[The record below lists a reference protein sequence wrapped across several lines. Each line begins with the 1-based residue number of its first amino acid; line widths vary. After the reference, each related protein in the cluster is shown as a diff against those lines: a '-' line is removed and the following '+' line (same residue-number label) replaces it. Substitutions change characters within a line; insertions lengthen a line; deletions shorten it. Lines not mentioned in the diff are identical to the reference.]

1 MKQIIFILLLFLL
14 PSLSFSQINSPPSLI
29 LAEIMISDKAI
40 DLNEYNLF
48 WQKIGATTPQ
58 ERKPIIQQA
67 KRIFLAIILI
77 NQKIW
82 QCAEESYLSS
92 IASSCSEGKTIIDQL
107 RQDLTNNPQIQSS
120 EIQTINNLEQK
131 MLQIMQASANKTSII
146 SADGKQKPITL
157 AEIKTAK
164 ITAEK
169 VLMRAEKLLT
179 ENFIK

>member
-1 MKQIIFILLLFLL
+1 MKQIVFSLLLFLL
-14 PSLSFSQINSPPSLI
+14 PNLVFSQINSPPSLI
-29 LAEIMISDKAI
+29 LAEIMVSDRAV

-67 KRIFLAIILI
+67 KRIFLAIVLI

-92 IASSCSEGKTIIDQL
+92 VVSSCPDGKAIIAQL
-107 RQDLTNNPQIQSS
+107 RQEFTNNPQIKSS
-120 EIQTINNLEQK
+120 EIQNINNLEQK

-146 SADGKQKPITL
+146 SADGTQKPTTL

-179 ENFIK
+179 ENFEK

>member
-1 MKQIIFILLLFLL
+1 MKHIIFSLLLFLL
-14 PSLSFSQINSPPSLI
+14 PNLAFSQINSPPSLI
-29 LAEIMISDKAI
+29 LAEIMMSDQEI
-40 DLNEYNLF
+40 DLKQYNSF

-82 QCAEESYLSS
+82 QCAEESFLSS
-92 IASSCSEGKTIIDQL
+92 VASACPDGKAIISQL
-107 RQDLTNNPQIQSS
+107 RQGFANNTQIQAS

-131 MLQIMQASANKTSII
+131 MSQIMQASANKTSIT
-146 SADGKQKPITL
+146 SANGKPKPITL

-164 ITAEK
+164 NTAEK
-169 VLMRAEKLLT
+169 VLIRAEKLLT
-179 ENFIK
+179 ENFEN